1 VSAPDGTRQR
11 TARSA
16 VVSGAGGGFGEAVA
30 GALADDGW
38 VVYGIVRQDSAASR
52 NAAVRY
58 LEWDI
63 SRPCPGPVAEVLA
76 GAYLDV
82 VVNNAAVGSKQNSL
96 GDLDPE
102 DLAASLNNNVGGA
115 VRVTQACLAGLLAA
129 GNGLRRPLVVNV
141 SSRLGSA
148 ALQAAGEFA
157 GFGTSY
163 SYRLS
168 KAALNMLTLSLHEE
182 FGDRLDVWSVH
193 PGILKTGM
201 GRSGAAKDP
210 AVAAAELLR
219 EINAVT
225 PAGPRFVE
233 LGSGVPLPW

>member
-1 VSAPDGTRQR
+1 MPGPDGGRQPR
-11 TARSA
+11 CA
-16 VVSGAGGGFGEAVA
+16 VISGAGRGFGA
-30 GALADDGW
+30 ALAGVLADAGW
-38 VVYGIVRQDSAASR
+38 VVYGIVRQDPAAGG

-63 SRPCPGPVAEVLA
+63 SRPCPGPVARVLA
-76 GAYLDV
+76 AAGIDV
-82 VVNNAAVGSKQNSL
+82 VVNNAAVGSRQNSL
-96 GDLDPE
+96 GDVDPG
-102 DLAASLNNNVGGA
+102 DLAASLDNNVGGA
-115 VRVTQACLAGLLAA
+115 VRVTQACLAGLL
-129 GNGLRRPLVVNV
+129 GPDKGPRRPLVINV

-148 ALQAAGEFA
+148 ALQAAGTFA

-201 GRSGAAKDP
+201 GRGGAAKDP
-210 AVAAAELLR
+210 AVAAAELLD
-219 EINAVT
+219 EINAGAS
-225 PAGPRFVE
+225 AGPRFVE
-233 LGSGVPLPW
+233 LGSAVPLPW

>member
-1 VSAPDGTRQR
+1 MPDGGSQR
-11 TARSA
+11 RPRCA
-16 VVSGAGGGFGEAVA
+16 VISGAGRGFGAALA

-38 VVYGIVRQDSAASR
+38 MVYGIVRPDSAPAR

-58 LEWDI
+58 LDWDI
-63 SRPCPGPVAEVLA
+63 SRPCPGPVAEVLT
-76 GAYLDV
+76 GADLDV
-82 VVNNAAVGSKQNSL
+82 VVNNAAVGSRQNSL
-96 GDLDPE
+96 GDVDPG

-115 VRVTQACLAGLLAA
+115 VRVTQACLAGLF
-129 GNGLRRPLVVNV
+129 GPDNGPRRPLVINV

-210 AVAAAELLR
+210 AVAAAELLH
-219 EINAVT
+219 EINAGT